1 MLLVYLVPEEPTSGV
16 NLTVLGSVLDQLDKF
31 PRADETLR
39 LVGPTFSGSIAPLG
53 RYLATRAH
61 PRPADLVSGSATDTD
76 AYEAFR
82 NDRDLE
88 DKKIHLRSTIEG
100 DGRARNLF
108 HQYLDERWPS
118 GELAWLSE
126 DETAYGLVLPNVT
139 QQDDDHLLSLRYP
152 RDIARLPNVYQ
163 DDRIQSPSAN
173 ETSAQE
179 DPNRLSLRNSFDSTN
194 PFVRQDSPEAFSEK
208 LSPASQQAALLAIS
222 RALRREQAKYAGIAA
237 TDVLDT
243 LFIAGFLRSAN
254 RDLRLFTLDSDLLF
268 ERENE
273 NTPLTGLLSVTTY
286 PLFGRNQHWTHAQL
300 TNGIPRRAQ
309 FTSRDAEGVYN
320 AARWLL
326 VPYAPAQVLRSTTG
340 EVLLEYSRPTEPPI
354 PKPPLWLTVLGRDGN
369 WPLALLDESQVD
381 TPAPSDLLLGP
392 PVPTYSGTFNPEPPS
407 RGWILLFLSIVIF
420 GVGQSWYARQLM
432 NPLGGWRDPLKQ
444 MAAKIFTAFPDSKP
458 TATQRAFL
466 VAIGMATCCALFI
479 LSAPAARFALIPNF
493 APRGD
498 GLGREIINFFI
509 DHWALVCGLV
519 GGVVAT

>member
-1 MLLVYLVPEEPTSGV
+1 M
-16 NLTVLGSVLDQLDKF
+16 
-31 PRADETLR
+31 
-39 LVGPTFSGSIAPLG
+39 
-53 RYLATRAH
+53 
-61 PRPADLVSGSATDTD
+61 
-76 AYEAFR
+76 
-82 NDRDLE
+82 
-88 DKKIHLRSTIEG
+88 
-100 DGRARNLF
+100 
-108 HQYLDERWPS
+108 
-118 GELAWLSE
+118 
-126 DETAYGLVLPNVT
+126 T

-222 RALRREQAKYAGIAA
+222 RALRREPAKYAGIAA

-326 VPYAPAQVLRSTTG
+326 VPYVFRHLRNLLGFVIGGFILAILATTVYPFQGERWLAFTGAVAFVILAIGVGMVFAQMDRDRIMSRITDTTG
-340 EVLLEYSRPTEPPI
+340 GR
-354 PKPPLWLTVLGRDGN
+354 LGSTFFVRIAQFGAL
-369 WPLALLDESQVD
+369 PLA
-381 TPAPSDLLLGP
+381 T
-392 PVPTYSGTFNPEPPS
+392 
-407 RGWILLFLSIVIF
+407 VI
-420 GVGQSWYARQLM
+420 
-432 NPLGGWRDPLKQ
+432 
-444 MAAKIFTAFPDSKP
+444 
-458 TATQRAFL
+458 ATQFPSINRIFFSW
-466 VAIGMATCCALFI
+466 VQPALE
-479 LSAPAARFALIPNF
+479 ALK
-493 APRGD
+493 
-498 GLGREIINFFI
+498 
-509 DHWALVCGLV
+509 
-519 GGVVAT
+519 